1 MVQKSLQH
9 IALTKQHKNKLQ
21 GRTNMKIDCN
31 EEYAPQH
38 NARRKNTKTYC
49 KEQETRKHNAKYE
62 SLTQTVGKKN
72 HENIWQGRI
81 NMKTQRK
88 AQEI

>member
-1 MVQKSLQH
+1 M
-9 IALTKQHKNKLQ
+9 Q
-21 GRTNMKIDCN
+21 GTR
-31 EEYAPQH
+31 
-38 NARRKNTKTYC
+38 NTKT
-49 KEQETRKHNAKYE
+49 QRKVQE